1 MRNAKIV
8 LRDLG
13 SIFEVAGGVM
23 LLPLVV
29 VVVFDEF
36 YLMKPFLGM
45 ALGVLAAGALLRFAF
60 RRAGD
65 TELKHAM
72 VCAALSWLLLALV
85 SATPFACCGMSFLD
99 AFFEA
104 MSGWTGTGLTMILEP
119 SKLPKTLQFWRS
131 LMQWVGGVGV
141 IVLMLSV
148 LARPGT
154 ASYHLY
160 VSEAREEKIKPSVVS
175 TVRTIWWIYLGSTLV
190 GVPLL
195 WLCGM
200 PLWAAI
206 NHTMTGISTG
216 GFSVV
221 KGSIGAY
228 DNIRVELALLPIMI
242 LGALPFLIHYKV
254 LSGELKA
261 FFKDVQC
268 RWLFFLIF
276 VLLLP
281 LLLEVAGVP
290 PLSALSSLSA
300 LSAWASSLSAAFR
313 ESIFQLVSGLTC
325 TGFQTA
331 NICSWT
337 PGAKLIL
344 AAAMLVGGAAGSTA
358 GGIKLLRAA
367 VVFSSLRWSFRRML
381 LPKTAVTY
389 FRLGERALDEKE
401 ASRILMEV
409 CFVTLLWFLFLLVGV
424 IVLSHV
430 APPPFDI
437 SDVVFEVV
445 SAQSNVG
452 LSTGL
457 ASPHLHYLGKIVIIF
472 NMWVGR
478 LEIIPVL
485 MLLRALVR
493 GFEPW

>member
-1 MRNAKIV
+1 MKNAKVV

-13 SIFEVAGGVM
+13 SVFEAAGVVM

-29 VVVFDEF
+29 AAVFDEF
-36 YLMKPFLGM
+36 YIMKAFLGM
-45 ALGVLAAGALLRFAF
+45 ALGVLAAGAALRLAF

-72 VCAALSWLLLALV
+72 ACAALSWLLLALA
-85 SATPFACCGMSFLD
+85 STAPFVYCGMSFLD
-99 AFFEA
+99 AFFET
-104 MSGWTGTGLTMILEP
+104 MSGWTGTGLTMVLDP
-119 SKLPKTLQFWRS
+119 SELPRTLQFWRS

-141 IVLMLSV
+141 IVLMLSI

-175 TVRTIWWIYLGSTLV
+175 TVRTIWWIYLLLTLV

-200 PLWAAI
+200 PLWDAI

-228 DNIRVELALLPIMI
+228 HNIRVELALLPIMV

-254 LSGELKA
+254 LTGELKA

-276 VLLLP
+276 ILLPP
-281 LLLEVAGVP
+281 LLLEVGGVP
-290 PLSALSSLSA
+290 PRAALASLSAWMSA
-300 LSAWASSLSAAFR
+300 LSAALR
-313 ESIFQLVSGLTC
+313 ESGFQLVSGLTC

-331 NICSWT
+331 DVHSWT
-337 PGAKLIL
+337 AGAKLIL
-344 AAAMLVGGAAGSTA
+344 ATAMLIGGAAGSTA

-367 VVFSSLRWSFRRML
+367 VVFSSIRWSFRRIL
-381 LPKTAVTY
+381 LPKTAITY
-389 FRLGERALDEKE
+389 FRLGGRALDERE
-401 ASRILMEV
+401 ASRIVMEV
-409 CFVTLLWFLFLLVGV
+409 CFVTLLWLFFLLVGII
-424 IVLSHV
+424 IVSHV

-457 ASPHLHYLGKIVIIF
+457 TGPDLHYLGKIALIF

-485 MLLRALVR
+485 MLFRALVR